1 MDRYIGLDAHVQSC
15 TFVVMSAAGKRLR
28 EQVVETNGEALQ
40 DFIRSVTGQKHL
52 CLEEGTMSEWMYEL
66 FEPLV
71 DEIVVVVPERS
82 KGNKN
87 DSKDAWARAEELRC
101 GSIQRAVYK
110 APQKFT
116 ALREA
121 VRAYEISQRDMI
133 RAKNRVN
140 AIYRSRGFS
149 GMGAEIYDIEKR
161 KEWLEKLP
169 THRRALAL
177 LLSTQLDGLQDAH
190 KRAEDWL
197 REEAKRVAIVK
208 TIRTA
213 PGIADIRAAQIVAT
227 VISPHRFRT
236 KKQFFSYCG
245 LGIVTRS
252 SSDWG
257 RNSQG
262 AWERRQTAQPRGLNR
277 NRNPILE
284 RVFRGAADAVINTLP
299 KHPLH
304 VAYQRAIAAGTKPNL
319 ARLTLARRLAAS
331 VLVMW
336 KDNKEYDPK
345 RYS

>member
-28 EQVVETNGEALQ
+28 EQVVETNAEALQ

-52 CLEEGTMSEWMYEL
+52 CVEEGAMSEWMYEL

-87 DSKDAWARAEELRC
+87 DSKDAWARAEQLRC

-149 GMGAEIYDIEKR
+149 GMGAEVYDIEKR

-169 THRRALAL
+169 SHRRALAL

-197 REEAKRVAIVK
+197 REEAKRVA
-208 TIRTA
+208 
-213 PGIADIRAAQIVAT
+213 
-227 VISPHRFRT
+227 
-236 KKQFFSYCG
+236 
-245 LGIVTRS
+245 LGIVTHS

-277 NRNPILE
+277 NRNPILK

-304 VAYQRAIAAGTKPNL
+304 VAYQRALAAGTKPNW
-319 ARLTLARRLAAS
+319 ARLTLARRLAACGILS
-331 VLVMW
+331 LSSLGTAMS
-336 KDNKEYDPK
+336 DH
-345 RYS
+345 SLSL